1 MQAATTEYCT
11 SICFCKTDNTEVL
24 SRHVLQV
31 PVHDRRQILCVS
43 CLVTCLAFF
52 TISAFHA
59 STFKSSSPWDSAMMI
74 RSSAYNSSYGA
85 HIGNSPDE
93 ASSMIERIRLRT
105 EPRCTPTPTPNSTW
119 YPSPT
124 CSASNVS
131 VHGLDQ

>member
-11 SICFCKTDNTEVL
+11 SICLCKTDNTEVL
-24 SRHVLQV
+24 SRHILQV
-31 PVHDRRQILCVS
+31 PMHDRHQILCVS

-52 TISAFHA
+52 TINAFHA

-93 ASSMIERIRLRT
+93 ASIMIERIRLMT
-105 EPRCTPTPTPNSTW
+105 EPRCTPTSTPNSTL

-124 CSASNVS
+124 LALLLTS
-131 VHGLDQ
+131 LYMD